1 MYVCKA
7 FYQQF
12 EWAVAEHW
20 RCVSQYPVLVC
31 QGDEDKVTPIAGAE
45 ILVKFLLQQCDDGMP
60 YIPESPRLISSTK
73 KEQYDGDGCK
83 EKNNQNRN
91 TLNCHSRV
99 RLAVIEKAGHCLQE
113 EKPAEIIAHM
123 EEFFSTMCGLS
134 LPLSITTGAIQ
145 RGNSVLSSG

>member
-20 RCVSQYPVLVC
+20 SDVSQYPVLVC

-45 ILVKFLLQQCDDGMP
+45 VLVKFLLQQYDNNIA
-60 YIPESPRLISSTK
+60 YIPESPRLISHLKSK
-73 KEQYDGDGCK
+73 LNDGSKEI
-83 EKNNQNRN
+83 KNQEFDALHCR
-91 TLNCHSRV
+91 CRV

-123 EEFFSTMCGLS
+123 EAFFSTMCGL
-134 LPLSITTGAIQ
+134 PLLSSIVTGA
-145 RGNSVLSSG
+145 V